1 MVAAILTGGRNR
13 RLPFLKGFLETGG
26 RRLLES
32 HLEMLRGIAGRV
44 VISAN
49 EPELYFYLGVPVIG
63 DVVKPAGPMSG
74 ILSVLLCTGSDEVFV
89 TACDMPFIK
98 PELIRYIIDNRAGQ
112 ATVPVFGGRPEP
124 LLAVYASGVMETA
137 GRMLREGRGAMTDLL
152 GRIDVNYI
160 EEKDVR
166 RIDPEGRSFTNI
178 NTLTDFERAFSGG
191 KTCSV

>member
-1 MVAAILTGGRNR
+1 MVAAILTGGQNR
-13 RLPFLKGFLETGG
+13 RLPFLKGFIEAGG
-26 RRLLES
+26 KRLLES
-32 HLEMLRGIAGRV
+32 QVELLSGIAERV

-49 EPELYFYLGVPVIG
+49 SPELYFYLGLPVIG
-63 DVVKPAGPMSG
+63 DVVKPAGPLSG

-98 PELIRYIIDNRAGQ
+98 PELVRYIIENRAGQ

-124 LLAVYASGVMETA
+124 LLAVYSREVTETA
-137 GRMLREGRGAMTDLL
+137 EEMLREGRGVLTELL

-166 RIDPEGRSFTNI
+166 RMDPEGRSFINI

>member
-13 RLPFLKGFLETGG
+13 RLPFLKGFIETGG
-26 RRLLES
+26 KRLVES
-32 HLEMLRGIAGRV
+32 HLELLGGIAGKV

-49 EPELYFYLGVPVIG
+49 DPELYFHLGVPVIG
-63 DVVKPAGPMSG
+63 DVVEPAGPMGG
-74 ILSVLLCTGSDEVFV
+74 ILSVLVCTGSPEIFV

-98 PELIRYIIDNRAGQ
+98 PELIRYIIENRAGQ

-124 LLAVYASGVMETA
+124 LLAVYTQGVREA
-137 GRMLREGRGAMTDLL
+137 AEALLWEGRRALTGLL
-152 GRIDVNYI
+152 EQIKVNYI
-160 EEKDVR
+160 EEADVR
-166 RIDPEGRSFTNI
+166 RMDPEGRSFMNI